1 MMEMRLEVRL
11 DDSEGKD
18 GLEAEFSGSIDT
30 QYRHSPEA
38 RRQCHS
44 AGVSVSVQSA

>member
-18 GLEAEFSGSIDT
+18 GLEAEFSGVVD
-30 QYRHSPEA
+30 
-38 RRQCHS
+38 RRQFI
-44 AGVSVSVQSA
+44 